1 MRMGAIRVFAAALLC
16 FALQAAPAAANE
28 RIDVAVNQSR
38 VVAVGGAERVAVA
51 NPEVADVIVVSAMEM
66 LVVGK
71 QPGVTT
77 LHVWAA
83 GRRSSY
89 DVAVSAN
96 DAQIASDIKT
106 ILGYADIRVSKVGK
120 NIVLEGSVN
129 DQYQKS
135 RAEKVAGAYGE
146 KVVNLLEITK
156 PIQVKIEARI
166 IEINRS
172 RSKELG
178 IKWGNDV
185 TAPGSF
191 RFGQGITNSTMGSRT
206 FGNFGGYANIQGLLK
221 ALVEQGAARI
231 LSQPNVITLS
241 GDKANI
247 LVGGEIPVPVS
258 IDNGRVTVEWKEY
271 GIKLEIQ
278 PEVNGEGLINS
289 KVKAEVSTLDWSD
302 DHKISISDNFQIPPI
317 NTRKAEA
324 TIALSSGQ
332 TMALGGLIASETN
345 RDVTK
350 IPLLA
355 NLPVIGKLFTSKS
368 FTREETEL
376 VILITPSI
384 VNPQEYVPSMT
395 LEMKEF
401 VKEDPLADK
410 DGKKAAGGKK
420 NGGKN

>member
-191 RFGQGITNSTMGSRT
+191 RFGQGITNSTMLDQRLQQNVRQLRRLRQHPGPAEGAGRARC
-206 FGNFGGYANIQGLLK
+206 GPHPVAAERHHAERRQGQHPGGRRDP
-221 ALVEQGAARI
+221 GAGVDR
-231 LSQPNVITLS
+231 
-241 GDKANI
+241 
-247 LVGGEIPVPVS
+247 
-258 IDNGRVTVEWKEY
+258 
-271 GIKLEIQ
+271 
-278 PEVNGEGLINS
+278 
-289 KVKAEVSTLDWSD
+289 
-302 DHKISISDNFQIPPI
+302 
-317 NTRKAEA
+317 
-324 TIALSSGQ
+324 
-332 TMALGGLIASETN
+332 
-345 RDVTK
+345 
-350 IPLLA
+350 
-355 NLPVIGKLFTSKS
+355 
-368 FTREETEL
+368 
-376 VILITPSI
+376 
-384 VNPQEYVPSMT
+384 
-395 LEMKEF
+395 
-401 VKEDPLADK
+401 
-410 DGKKAAGGKK
+410 
-420 NGGKN
+420 